1 MVIAFV
7 CVMMAAF
14 LPLLWIAYA
23 KVNANFRGKHNHAP
37 REYLDQV
44 SGKAKR
50 AVWAEKNALEAFPPF
65 AAAVFVAVFCQVGE
79 LSLAVVSVLFICA
92 RVLHG
97 IFYIT
102 DRPKRRSLVW
112 FVGVGC
118 TASLFLLALFN
129 V

>member
-7 CVMMAAF
+7 CVMIAAF
-14 LPLLWIAYA
+14 LPVLWIAYA
-23 KVNANFRGKHNHAP
+23 KVNAKFRSRHNSAP
-37 REYLDQV
+37 REYLEQAT
-44 SGKAKR
+44 GKAKR

-79 LSLAVVSVLFICA
+79 LSLAVLSVLFIFV

-118 TASLFLLALFN
+118 TASLCLLAIFQA
-129 V
+129 